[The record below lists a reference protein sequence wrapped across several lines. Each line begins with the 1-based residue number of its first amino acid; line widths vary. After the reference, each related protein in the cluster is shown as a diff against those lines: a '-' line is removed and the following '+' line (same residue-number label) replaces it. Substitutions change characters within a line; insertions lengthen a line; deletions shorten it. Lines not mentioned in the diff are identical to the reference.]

1 MTLDQMIVLTV
12 LIGALTLFIW
22 GRWRYDLVAV
32 LALLVVALTELIP
45 ASRVFDGFGHP
56 AVITVVAVLIIS
68 RALTDSGA
76 VDAIGKALNAIN
88 GRPTLQT
95 AALTGMVALS
105 SAFMNNVGA
114 LALFMPVALQVC
126 RKSNRPASE
135 VLMPL
140 SFGSL
145 LGGLI
150 TLIGTPPNVII
161 ALYRQRIQGE
171 PFSMF
176 DFAPVGLGVALV
188 GIVFIA
194 LIGWRL
200 LPIGRQSGMTADK
213 LFEIDDY
220 IIETRIPENNKLLVG
235 NRLSQLEKSGK
246 GDIAI
251 LALVRGGRRLL
262 APAPYEWLRAGDA
275 LILEGHPDALKDL
288 VDKAGLEIVGSP
300 TVKAENLSSERVGM
314 FEAVVSPGSPIEGRS
329 ASQLK
334 LHERYHVNLLAIS
347 RQGQSIRQRISRI
360 NFRAGDV
367 LLLQGEVATMT
378 ETLAALGCLPL
389 AQRNIKLGKR
399 QRVLP
404 ALGIFALAIV
414 LTALGILP
422 VHIAFTGAAVTL
434 VLTRLMSLREAYA
447 SIEGPIIVLL
457 GAMIPIG
464 RALEDTGTTALL
476 AGALTDLAS
485 GLPHWAI
492 LGMLLITAMALSDV
506 INNAATAVIMA
517 PIAASVAGALGLSAD
532 PFLMTVAVGSS
543 CTFLTPIGHQS
554 NTLVMGPGGYAFG
567 DYWRM
572 GLPLDILVIFT
583 TIPLILIFW
592 PL

>member
-1 MTLDQMIVLTV
+1 MTLDQMIILSV
-12 LIGALTLFIW
+12 LISALALFIW

-32 LALLVVALTELIP
+32 LALLVVALTGLIP
-45 ASRVFDGFGHP
+45 PNRVFDGFGHP

-76 VDAIGKALNAIN
+76 VDVIGKTLNAIN
-88 GRPTLQT
+88 GQPTLQT
-95 AALTGMVALS
+95 AALTGMVAFS

-161 ALYRQRIQGE
+161 ALYRQRTSGE
-171 PFSMF
+171 PFAMF
-176 DFAPVGLGVALV
+176 DFTPVGIGVALV
-188 GIVFIA
+188 GTIFIS

-235 NRLSQLEKSGK
+235 NRLSELEKSGK
-246 GDIAI
+246 GDVAI

-262 APAPYEWLRAGDA
+262 APAPYEWLRASDS
-275 LILEGHPDALKDL
+275 LILEGHSDALKDL

-360 NFRAGDV
+360 NFQAGDV
-367 LLLQGEVATMT
+367 LLLQGEIETMT

-404 ALGIFALAIV
+404 ALGVFAAAIAI
-414 LTALGILP
+414 TALGILP
-422 VHIAFTGAAVTL
+422 VHISFMAAAAIL

-457 GAMIPIG
+457 GAMIPVG
-464 RALEDTGTTALL
+464 KALEDTGATTLL
-476 AGALTDLAS
+476 AGLLTGLAS

-517 PIAASVAGALGLSAD
+517 PIAASVANALGLSAD

-572 GLPLDILVIFT
+572 GLPLDILVVFT
-583 TIPLILIFW
+583 TIPLVLMFW
-592 PL
+592 PP